1 MCVSEY
7 QNFFSH
13 NPFCCLYLIPC
24 SSTKIPL
31 RQPQARWIDFL
42 GFVRECECDR
52 GGLPMENEAYGAF
65 VGIDVD
71 STLPV
76 FTLGLIGGT
85 EYMDADDSVTVRPRQ
100 GLQVFKRAVAFFK
113 TRGVTEVVHCGNV
126 IHSANAG
133 TGTQFTALQD
143 METERGR
150 LGRARWHFAAGPADV
165 VNFSGAPGGVL
176 GALKASRDESAAAAG
191 RSYYAA
197 FPAAQWRLLVRAT
210 AAAAPTT
217 AAPATATAAASAAAA
232 AQSAAQSAAP
242 CACHCSPAHTLG
254 ARRCSMPSTASIR
267 PRCRRGATRRPS
279 PSWGRRSSSG
289 SVRS

>member
-1 MCVSEY
+1 
-7 QNFFSH
+7 
-13 NPFCCLYLIPC
+13 
-24 SSTKIPL
+24 
-31 RQPQARWIDFL
+31 
-42 GFVRECECDR
+42 
-52 GGLPMENEAYGAF
+52 MENEAYGAF

-85 EYMDADDSVTVRPRQ
+85 EYMDADDSVAVRPRQ

-197 FPAAQWRLLVRAT
+197 FPAAQWRLLVRAA

-217 AAPATATAAASAAAA
+217 AAPATATAAAAAAA
-232 AQSAAQSAAP
+232 T
-242 CACHCSPAHTLG
+242 CSPAHTLG

-267 PRCRRGATRRPS
+267 PRCRRGVTRRRS
-279 PSWGRRSSSG
+279 PSWGRRSSPGSARSSMWPRAPARRHCWCATCPSRRFRTALPLASG
-289 SVRS
+289 SRRRRAS